1 VRFGVKKFGLGHFP
15 GRPSVTARSMDAMR
29 ISQTMVAG
37 VLAVTMLAVSVAGC
51 GSKPTSS
58 TTQSGS
64 ATSATSSSSSAP
76 TASAPAQPGDYTKLL
91 IQATDISAPEPF
103 NSTPP
108 TNNPNGQPGVATTFS
123 TQDGSHVIRVTIQVL
138 ADPAA
143 ATNALNSA
151 KAGQGNTIKNPQTD
165 SPNVGTGATLLA
177 GNSPDGSKGVAILM
191 FTEGRAL
198 VTMEFDGPPGMLP
211 PPDFVLDTGQKQ
223 DAAVKKGLGG

>member
-1 VRFGVKKFGLGHFP
+1 
-15 GRPSVTARSMDAMR
+15 MR
-29 ISQTMVAG
+29 ISQTMVSG
-37 VLAVTMLAVSVAGC
+37 LAAVAMLAVSVAGC

-58 TTQSGS
+58 TSTSGS
-64 ATSATSSSSSAP
+64 ATSATSSRSSAP
-76 TASAPAQPGDYTKLL
+76 TSSAPAQPSDYARLL
-91 IQATDISAPEPF
+91 IQATEINAPEPF
-103 NSTPP
+103 NASPP

-123 TQDGSHVIRVTIQVL
+123 TQDGSHVIRDTIQVL

-151 KAGQGNTIKNPQTD
+151 KAGQGNTIKDPQTD
-165 SPNVGTGATLLA
+165 SSNVGTGGTTLS
-177 GNSPDGSKGVAILM
+177 GNSPDGSKGVTILL

-198 VTMEFDGPPGMLP
+198 VTLEFEGPPGMLP